1 MHLPISILVSFISV
15 FLFGIWEYDRIFSPS
30 ENILVYI
37 FTAFPAWGFYFL
49 IFHQSYQLFHRI
61 IHRKYHFRDRKIQK
75 YSAWIGVS
83 GIALFLIGVT
93 LPKLNIEPFIAA
105 TLAAFGG
112 WFILEGFELSRKR
125 PTLLSDI
132 VNGNFRPLVAIVLG
146 AIILGFISE
155 YTNLVAP
162 VQQWNYYGIPFE
174 NIAIAGIPVL
184 LLISWSWMY
193 IVFLSLENVTL
204 INKEEFWD

>member
-1 MHLPISILVSFISV
+1 M
-15 FLFGIWEYDRIFSPS
+15 
-30 ENILVYI
+30 
-37 FTAFPAWGFYFL
+37 
-49 IFHQSYQLFHRI
+49 FHRI